1 MLKPDCARRKSCQS
15 AFGQGFDSP
24 QLHHLDR
31 TRTRECGPFSLI
43 LQKIDVG
50 LDTRPLQGHFSRRNV
65 LALPAEAVDFPHQ
78 EAVEAPILR
87 VSQHPLKLVTA
98 SSAPDLLAQRQNS
111 QKIRDTPCVSRIF
124 WPVFILPRTAAS
136 ARRRGTYPQATA
148 APASAAPAPPSPFR
162 RSTPPHRRPAAPSSR
177 KAPSRRW
184 PAGRR

>member
-65 LALPAEAVDFPHQ
+65 LALPTEAVDFPHQ

-87 VSQHPLKLVTA
+87 VSQHPLELVTA
-98 SSAPDLLAQRQNS
+98 DDVLVRHPEEIRLQRTPELLELAEF
-111 QKIRDTPCVSRIF
+111 DFTV
-124 WPVFILPRTAAS
+124 L
-136 ARRRGTYPQATA
+136 
-148 APASAAPAPPSPFR
+148 
-162 RSTPPHRRPAAPSSR
+162 RPT
-177 KAPSRRW
+177 
-184 PAGRR
+184 GIGGLF

>member
-98 SSAPDLLAQRQNS
+98 SSAPEPPRPVANQPKNTGYAGRIPYFLVGIHSSPHCCQRQA
-111 QKIRDTPCVSRIF
+111 SRHISSSD
-124 WPVFILPRTAAS
+124 RRARQCSTCAAFS
-136 ARRRGTYPQATA
+136 V
-148 APASAAPAPPSPFR
+148 PA
-162 RSTPPHRRPAAPSSR
+162 
-177 KAPSRRW
+177 
-184 PAGRR
+184 